1 MFVSNENKDDGFC
14 VFFKQKAQNANLD
27 PRLNFSKPNQ
37 THITRGKREEEDDW
51 I

>member
-1 MFVSNENKDDGFC
+1 MIARNENKDYGFC

-27 PRLNFSKPNQ
+27 LRLRCSKPNQ
-37 THITRGKREEEDDW
+37 THITWGKREEEDDR